1 MTNKQILTKY
11 KKILS
16 DIYTIGDNGGDYNDT
31 HYCNRQG
38 SSEDYY
44 KLEDI
49 LAEGNTINNVEVEY
63 IMNRL
68 DKALI
73 VAKSISQIDKLE
85 DIIDKNIQYG

>member
-1 MTNKQILTKY
+1 MTNKQILKKY

-38 SSEDYY
+38 ASEDYY

-63 IMNRL
+63 IMSNL

-73 VAKSISQIDKLE
+73 VVKAISKISELE